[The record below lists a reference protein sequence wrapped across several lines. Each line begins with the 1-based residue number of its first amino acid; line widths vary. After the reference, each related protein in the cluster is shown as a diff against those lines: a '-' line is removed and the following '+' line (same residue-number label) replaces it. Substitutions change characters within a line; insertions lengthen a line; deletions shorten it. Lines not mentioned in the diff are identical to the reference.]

1 MKDMLVSLGYDVKT
15 SDENDC
21 MKLVRTYDPDIL
33 IANRTMN
40 RLSGDMIIETVK
52 TYKPETQGIL
62 SSCSPIKLEDYREQK
77 VDAVIRTPIDV
88 SDLKKV
94 LAGEKL
100 EPAGYEVAE
109 SEPAEYKAEEK
120 PEVKP
125 QVKLEIR
132 PDVQKETQAVPP
144 HVKYVFCPFC
154 GGKLIDVPGDF
165 AFCPFCGHKLN
176 AS

>member
-52 TYKPETQGIL
+52 TYKPETRGIL
-62 SSCSPIKLEDYREQK
+62 SSCSPIRLEDYIEQK
-77 VDAVIRTPIDV
+77 VDAVIQTPVDA
-88 SDLKKV
+88 SELKKILISYHHPETASAV
-94 LAGEKL
+94 
-100 EPAGYEVAE
+100 VAE
-109 SEPAEYKAEEK
+109 SK
-120 PEVKP
+120 PIVYEADVKP
-125 QVKLEIR
+125 PDSKPQIR
-132 PDVQKETQAVPP
+132 PETTTGTQLTAPP
-144 HVKYVFCPFC
+144 PVKYVFCPFC

-165 AFCPFCGHKLN
+165 DFCPFCGHKLN